1 MMTSLL
7 LIMHQPRVA
16 ETHCG
21 VEKIPR
27 CGRVRG
33 RGTWTIL
40 AWIGFEV
47 LSACEQLICGICF
60 SWVSPSNSSHPSLQ
74 LSLHPA
80 NPAIT
85 MSSRSQLTYRARATN
100 RPNPLARK
108 LFEVAEAKKSNVTVS
123 ADVTTTKELLDLAD
137 RKCRAQAHQQ
147 K

>member
-1 MMTSLL
+1 MALK
-7 LIMHQPRVA
+7 
-16 ETHCG
+16 
-21 VEKIPR
+21 KIPR

-33 RGTWTIL
+33 RGTWSIR

-47 LSACEQLICGICF
+47 LSACKQLIRGIGF
-60 SWVSPSNSSHPSLQ
+60 PWASPSNSSLPSLQ

-100 RPNPLARK
+100 HPNPLARK